1 MSRYNVEL
9 IGETDLALDELAASA
24 PSKAEAIRRAIS
36 IAAWIDKM
44 QRSGKKLLVEDEH
57 GQVREFHWR

>member
-9 IGETDLALDELAASA
+9 IGESDLALDELAAST

-36 IAAWIDKM
+36 IAAWIYKM

-57 GQVREFHWR
+57 GHVREFHWA